1 MNMAFKDIKK
11 FDLIE
16 NGRITHY
23 FRVLMVDDVVA
34 LCNNNGVALA
44 IYNNNNNREVNND
57 IINEKDK
64 R

>member
-1 MNMAFKDIKK
+1 MNMAFKDITK

-23 FRVLMVDDVVA
+23 FRVLMVDDIVA
-34 LCNNNGVALA
+34 LCNNSGVALA

-57 IINEKDK
+57 TINKKDK
-64 R
+64 G